1 MKSRFYTAQEVAEML
16 DVSPATAY
24 KIIKGLNAELKA
36 QGYIVINGRVPIAYF
51 DQKCYG
57 GVSNGE

>member
-24 KIIKGLNAELKA
+24 KVIKRLNDELKS
-36 QGYIVINGRVPIAYF
+36 QGYIVISGKVPIAYF
-51 DQKCYG
+51 DRKCYG
-57 GVSNGE
+57 GAEN

>member
-16 DVSPATAY
+16 GVHQSTAY
-24 KIIKGLNAELKA
+24 KIIKDLNAELKA